1 MAIMEKVRKYFYNV
15 MTDEDEGLLSGP
27 LKFALWILSLLYR
40 VALVARDLAYSL
52 KIAKAVQLE
61 GVKVISVGNITLG
74 GTGKTP
80 MAIKLATLL
89 TERGKKVAV
98 LLRGYGMDEYEML
111 KDTLKGIPV
120 IKGSD
125 RIRSGREAINNH
137 KVDTLILDDGFQYRK
152 IKKDLSIL
160 LVNSR
165 NPFGNNHLLPR
176 GILRDRISNLK
187 YADVI
192 VLTKTSRRQPGL
204 EQIRRKL
211 DGIAGDKEVFSS
223 AHMPWSFYDIS
234 DRNELPLDFIRK
246 KRIASLSAIGDPRY
260 FNDMLEGLGAE
271 IAAEFSF
278 TDHHEYTAADI
289 KSVVGLCRENGLD
302 TVVTTEKDACKLAP
316 RLFAGERLRLVS
328 LKIRIDFEKDEDS
341 FTDRL
346 LGIYGG

>member
-1 MAIMEKVRKYFYNV
+1 MEKIRKYFYNV
-15 MTDEDEGLLSGP
+15 MTDEDERLLSRP
-27 LKFALWILSLLYR
+27 LKFALWALSLLYW
-40 VALVARDLAYSL
+40 VALVARDLAYRF
-52 KIAKAVQLE
+52 KITRAVQLE
-61 GVKVISVGNITLG
+61 GVKVISVGNITFG

-80 MAIKLATLL
+80 MAIRLATLL

-98 LLRGYGMDEYEML
+98 LLRGYGADEYEML

-125 RIRSGREAINNH
+125 RIRSGREAIDAH
-137 KVDTLILDDGFQYRK
+137 KADTLILDDGFQCRK
-152 IKKDLSIL
+152 IKKDLNIV

-165 NPFGNNHLLPR
+165 NPFGNGHLLPR

-187 YADVI
+187 HADVI
-192 VLTKTSRRQPGL
+192 VLTKTSRRSSNL
-204 EQIRRKL
+204 EQIRKRIG
-211 DGIAGDKEVFSS
+211 GIAGDKEVFSS
-223 AHMPWSFYDIS
+223 AHMPWSFHDVS
-234 DRNELPLDFIRK
+234 DKNELPLDFIRK
-246 KRIASLSAIGDPRY
+246 KRVASLSAIGDPRY

-278 TDHHEYTAADI
+278 TDHHEYTVADI
-289 KSVVGLCRENGLD
+289 RTVVALCRKNGLD

-328 LKIRIDFEKDEDS
+328 LKIRIDFAKDEDK

-346 LGIYGG
+346 LGIYGS